1 MVSGYAEFSGLAHHE
16 QRRTLHAFLLA
27 SLAAHA
33 AIIVWLPDLL
43 PRFDVSGV
51 SVLEV
56 TLTEPKPSPVPTVQP
71 GSVPEPL
78 SVRPEPRPAP
88 RPETEKQRTETAAR
102 PAVGGPAPPRAGPE
116 QDVEAAG
123 SLAVAPSRGPAPVTA
138 VPHPAAEA
146 PRVTPPSFD
155 PAYLSNP
162 APRYPQAARRAG
174 EQGTVM
180 LRVLV
185 MREGR
190 PSRVEIAK
198 SSGSRLLDDAA
209 RDAVWGW
216 RFAPARQGSD
226 PVEAWLQVPVRF
238 RLEDAA
244 VMGRR

>member
-1 MVSGYAEFSGLAHHE
+1 MPGYVEFSGLAHHE
-16 QRRTLHAFLLA
+16 RRTLHGFLLA

-33 AIIVWLPDLL
+33 AIIVWFPDLL
-43 PRFDVSGV
+43 PRFDVTGV

-56 TLTEPKPSPVPTVQP
+56 TLNEPKLSPVPTVQP

-78 SVRPEPRPAP
+78 PVRREQRPTP
-88 RPETEKQRTETAAR
+88 RPETEKQRTATAAK
-102 PAVGGPAPPRAGPE
+102 PAGGGSAPGPSTPE
-116 QDVEAAG
+116 HDVEVVG
-123 SLAVAPSRGPAPVTA
+123 SFAVAPARGIAPITA
-138 VPHPAAEA
+138 VPDPAVEA

-185 MREGR
+185 MRDGQ

-198 SSGSRLLDDAA
+198 SSGSGGLDDAA

-216 RFAPARQGSD
+216 RFAPARQGTD

-238 RLEDAA
+238 RLEDADR
-244 VMGRR
+244 G